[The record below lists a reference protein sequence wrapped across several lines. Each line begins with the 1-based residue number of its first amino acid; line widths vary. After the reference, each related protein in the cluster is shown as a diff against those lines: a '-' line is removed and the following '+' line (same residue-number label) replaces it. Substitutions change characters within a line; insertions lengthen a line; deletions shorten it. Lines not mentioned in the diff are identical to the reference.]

1 MSRVHHA
8 TIRITDPARSLEF
21 YGAIGLEL
29 VGSLTMGPGYTLL
42 YLAGNGGGALELVV
56 NDTDDPSY
64 DRSPGSGHIGLE
76 VPDLVATLAA
86 LEEGGYR
93 PEASP
98 ASPAGRG
105 DLNPIAFVRDPD
117 GTRVELLQASWA
129 IPQDPLPADLR
140 HLGVRA

>member
-8 TIRITDPARSLEF
+8 NIRITAPARSLQF
-21 YGAIGLEL
+21 YGAIGLEH

-42 YLAGNGGGALELVV
+42 YLAGDGGGALELVV
-56 NDTDDPSY
+56 NDTVDPSY

-76 VPDLVATLAA
+76 VPDLAATLAA
-86 LEEGGYR
+86 LEEIGYQ
-93 PEASP
+93 PEAAP
-98 ASPAGRG
+98 ASPGDRV

-129 IPQDPLPADLR
+129 IPQDPLPADLH
-140 HLGVRA
+140 HLDARA